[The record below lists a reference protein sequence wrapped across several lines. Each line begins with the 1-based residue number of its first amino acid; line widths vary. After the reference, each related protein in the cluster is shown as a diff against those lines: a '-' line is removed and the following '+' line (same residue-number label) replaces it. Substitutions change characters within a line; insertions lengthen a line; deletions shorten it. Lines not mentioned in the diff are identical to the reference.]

1 MGAIAATEVADPADY
16 LGGEASFTATMAGGE
31 TAKDGNPT
39 DGQVAGEGGG
49 AGGKVVAIETSE
61 VADPAGNREEV
72 AALGEKGG
80 RGRNR
85 RSGQIGRPPGRGAGY
100 CSGGGRAREAA
111 EVAEPA
117 DARATGRR
125 CMCSRAMSKPPK
137 SLPRPAAR
145 TEKRRGA

>member
-31 TAKDGNPT
+31 NRQRRQPDRRTSR
-39 DGQVAGEGGG
+39 GGG
-49 AGGKVVAIETSE
+49 VGGKVVAIETSE